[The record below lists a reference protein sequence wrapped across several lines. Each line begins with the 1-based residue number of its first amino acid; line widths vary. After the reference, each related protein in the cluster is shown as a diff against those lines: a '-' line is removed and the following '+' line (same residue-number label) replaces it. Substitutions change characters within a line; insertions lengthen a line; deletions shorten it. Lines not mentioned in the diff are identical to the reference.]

1 MKILPYLYKIVKG
14 AKSQKSCPTIGH
26 LGEITRL
33 LVAYKLVSSFIEKL
47 ESDKTDLLY
56 FTNVSS
62 GCVVLSENG
71 VCLWGIFVSLILMGN
86 TTEKSRFGKH

>member
-1 MKILPYLYKIVKG
+1 MHKTVKG
-14 AKSQKSCPTIGH
+14 AKTKKSCPTIGH

-62 GCVVLSENG
+62 GCMSRVNTVSICGEFGLGFVKNILKGTLSK
-71 VCLWGIFVSLILMGN
+71 I
-86 TTEKSRFGKH
+86 